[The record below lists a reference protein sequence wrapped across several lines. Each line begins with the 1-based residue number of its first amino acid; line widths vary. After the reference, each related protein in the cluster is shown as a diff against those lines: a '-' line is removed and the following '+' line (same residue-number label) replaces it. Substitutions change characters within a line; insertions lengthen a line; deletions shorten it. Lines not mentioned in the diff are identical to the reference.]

1 MGESE
6 AQRRLQAAL
15 DKLLPPSPAAP
26 AASWACPWRRPPSP
40 RASPAGPGTAATSCA
55 AWPRSSP
62 PPGLASRRR
71 GWINVE
77 ADLLACEGCRAALG
91 FVLAPTLPRQQAEK
105 AAQDFFWRLDASHK
119 DLCPWQGNACS
130 ESLVQFPVTAASE
143 LVTSF
148 EERCKDLAGLP
159 SLPAV
164 SPAALDAMAESSP
177 AQLESLLSQAGN
189 SYAQELEPAKSLP
202 VITAYMQA
210 QHVIALCGW
219 QPHLLPYELDCGA
232 RALDLHAQRLLLSPS
247 QHPTKQVLS
256 SATVCNLAQTL
267 RLSSSLL
274 LVLLEILASGNVLR
288 EALPAQ
294 ASLST
299 KEQHLTGM
307 PCWDVLTLVQGE
319 ARLRSSSVGATRLP
333 SSAEIIARECPQS
346 TTAVPL
352 PPAMVLA
359 CNLCGASVG
368 LWSVRLI
375 DRPLPTKSDKFQI
388 EGAVPVPKD
397 AAASAL
403 VDGAGPGCR
412 LESLPSS
419 VLRMHMFLPSMLADL
434 KSGLKDMQRALA
446 IYCSISLRVKSITPL
461 VHMACSATHG
471 QSDVDHTTDVAAA
484 GDLEA
489 KSHAAVV
496 MEEARREPP
505 KLCPAPK
512 GFNLSLTIAGGP
524 PPAESHLPSG
534 HLPFG
539 MAVSR
544 KPAFG
549 SSPKGT
555 TGSTYE
561 ADIVK
566 EKPYQTG
573 PSLQAPAEECRH
585 GHTLMAT
592 SAADPPHCRSSLG
605 DSAEAMVVEHGGDDG
620 AEVAQVARD
629 PAGTAAGERR
639 SKRKRSGLELE
650 TSTQQRAVRPA
661 SCAGTNVATL
671 EGEEVD
677 KGEMGAKRWPVEWA
691 SWGCEL
697 GWLLDAGQARGEQGD
712 TAQGEGERAGESAE
726 DSSKRAA
733 RPPTSQAKHPAEQHA
748 QNLQTS
754 SVFAT
759 NTDHSKKQADSG
771 DSVDNL
777 LQASKHEAEV
787 QHEGQ
792 GDVGVMKEREGDAEG
807 GAGTAAANISTGE
820 EGGDV
825 GGSIAMKG
833 ATHDSASV
841 EADVE
846 GGDRLTGGV
855 LELDDAGE
863 GVVGGTVASE
873 PGRSVAGG
881 STAVPAGST
890 DGRMGPSV
898 CEEECGQTSPGSA
911 ASVEVRGLQE
921 AAAACSGQQGDDAG
935 GGAMMWRAGAAG
947 EEDVHG
953 SRQQREGAGE
963 AGGAGATGG
972 CTLEV
977 AAQGGGQSSADVG
990 GELNAGELKRET
1002 GGKCTPSFDEGEGPS
1017 KGCMVETRDTTRRT
1031 RAVPIGDVGNAFPDV
1046 GRLANEINVDKI
1058 ASPRRQDGPDLGV
1071 AEDRAGACH
1080 SSMSGLDS
1088 RREFD
1093 PLRQHR
1099 HFCPWVNTQGAP
1111 CGWQRTADALHSM
1124 TNRTPPGLAVPT
1136 TSTSSVFKVDALH
1149 SVKRLLQ
1156 SRASFSKAP

>member
-1 MGESE
+1 MITIFVVIGVSRQSAEPASCSRPTR
-6 AQRRLQAAL
+6 ARRVQQV
-15 DKLLPPSPAAP
+15 
-26 AASWACPWRRPPSP
+26 
-40 RASPAGPGTAATSCA
+40 AGPVACA
-55 AWPRSSP
+55 
-62 PPGLASRRR
+62 RR

-105 AAQDFFWRLDASHK
+105 AAQDFSLRLDASHK

-148 EERCKDLAGLP
+148 QERCKDLAGLP

-164 SPAALDAMAESSP
+164 SPAALDAMADFSP
-177 AQLESLLSQAGN
+177 AQLERLLSQAGN
-189 SYAQELEPAKSLP
+189 SYAQEFVQPAKSLP

-210 QHVIALCGW
+210 QHIIALCGW
-219 QPHLLPYELDCGA
+219 QPHLLPYESDCGA
-232 RALDLHAQRLLLSPS
+232 RALDLHAQRSLLS
-247 QHPTKQVLS
+247 LS
-256 SATVCNLAQTL
+256 
-267 RLSSSLL
+267 
-274 LVLLEILASGNVLR
+274 
-288 EALPAQ
+288 
-294 ASLST
+294 
-299 KEQHLTGM
+299 QHLTN
-307 PCWDVLTLVQGE
+307 QEE
-319 ARLRSSSVGATRLP
+319 ACLRSSSVRATRLP
-333 SSAEIIARECPQS
+333 NSAENIARESPQS

-352 PPAMVLA
+352 PPAVVLA

-375 DRPLPTKSDKFQI
+375 DRPLPTKSDKYQV
-388 EGAVPVPKD
+388 EDAVPVPKD

-403 VDGAGPGCR
+403 VDGAGPGC
-412 LESLPSS
+412 
-419 VLRMHMFLPSMLADL
+419 
-434 KSGLKDMQRALA
+434 
-446 IYCSISLRVKSITPL
+446 
-461 VHMACSATHG
+461 SATHG
-471 QSDVDHTTDVAAA
+471 QSDVDHTTDVAIA

-496 MEEARREPP
+496 MEEAHRVPP

-534 HLPFG
+534 LLPFG

-555 TGSTYE
+555 TASTCG

-566 EKPYQTG
+566 DKPYQTG
-573 PSLQAPAEECRH
+573 APLQAPAEECRH
-585 GHTLMAT
+585 RYSLMAT

-629 PAGTAAGERR
+629 PASTAAGERR

-650 TSTQQRAVRPA
+650 TSTQLRAVRPI

-677 KGEMGAKRWPVEWA
+677 KGETGAKRWPVEGA

-712 TAQGEGERAGESAE
+712 TAQGGGERPGESAE

-733 RPPTSQAKHPAEQHA
+733 RAPTSQAKHAAEQHA

-759 NTDHSKKQADSG
+759 NTDHSEKQADSG

-787 QHEGQ
+787 QQEGQ
-792 GDVGVMKEREGDAEG
+792 GDVGVMKEREGEAEG

-825 GGSIAMKG
+825 GGSVAMKG
-833 ATHDSASV
+833 APHDSASV

-846 GGDRLTGGV
+846 GGDQLTGGV

-863 GVVGGTVASE
+863 GVGGTLASE

-881 STAVPAGST
+881 SAAVPAGST
-890 DGRMGPSV
+890 EGRMGPSMG
-898 CEEECGQTSPGSA
+898 EEECGQTSPGSA

-921 AAAACSGQQGDDAG
+921 TGAACSAQQGDDAG
-935 GGAMMWRAGAAG
+935 GGAMMWSAGAAG
-947 EEDVHG
+947 GEDVHG
-953 SRQQREGAGE
+953 SRQQRGRAGE
-963 AGGAGATGG
+963 AGGAGTTEG
-972 CTLEV
+972 CTLEM
-977 AAQGGGQSSADVG
+977 AGPGGGQSSADIG
-990 GELNAGELKRET
+990 GERNGGELKRET
-1002 GGKCTPSFDEGEGPS
+1002 VGKCTPSSDEGEGPS
-1017 KGCMVETRDTTRRT
+1017 KGRMVETRDTTRRS
-1031 RAVPIGDVGNAFPDV
+1031 RAVPSGDVGNPFPDV
-1046 GRLANEINVDKI
+1046 ARLPHEINDVQV
-1058 ASPRRQDGPDLGV
+1058 ASPKRHDGPDLGV
-1071 AEDRAGACH
+1071 AEDRAGACD

-1111 CGWQRTADALHSM
+1111 CGWQRTAEALHSM

-1136 TSTSSVFKVDALH
+1136 ESTSSIFKVDALH